1 MKRIFLIYAILC
13 FALNGWGQSSKTME
27 GYPTIFSEYE
37 DYFDEWYLTKERFQ
51 TTNWLKKKWWIYY
64 HFADNTYKKES
75 LYIALGDSIVGD
87 KSYARIILG
96 EKTLLYRQEGDKVY
110 IRDNG
115 EDKLLI
121 DYSLKEGDSFIDPKG
136 VKYIVTTTIT
146 PKYYNYYY
154 WIYQC
159 VQIQGKDTP
168 KILYLKTEDGTQEDE
183 WIEGLGSAY
192 WGIFPPYMAESQG
205 VYTSYPAKSHV
216 ISAIAPLSGTT
227 NYLWAN
233 YELNETDFKRINL
246 DINCYGHSDNKGK
259 PWTFIFKG
267 DTLCITTDEKTLN
280 VKPTFAECS
289 IDNNIVKVSIGQIYE
304 GVADC
309 DCIFEGVLDIRIP
322 GFAPGTYQV
331 DISGHEKVT
340 LECKGP
346 ADGIDVVK
354 QGAAGTD
361 KRTYD
366 LSGRP
371 VPSKPQRGL
380 YIENGRKVVPLGTM
394 FKIEN

>member
-1 MKRIFLIYAILC
+1 MKRIFLIYVNLC
-13 FALNGWGQSSKTME
+13 FALNGWGQSSKTLV

-37 DYFDEWYLTKERFQ
+37 DYFDEWILTHERFQ
-51 TTNWLKKKWWIYY
+51 TTDWAKKKWWMYY
-64 HFADNTYKKES
+64 HFADNTYKKEK
-75 LYIALGDSIVGD
+75 LYIALGDSILGD

-121 DYSLKEGDSFIDPKG
+121 DYSLKEGDSFIDPQG
-136 VKYIVTTTIT
+136 IKYIVTATTS
-146 PKYYNYYY
+146 PKHYDYDY

-159 VQIQGKDTP
+159 VQIRGKDTP
-168 KILYLKTEDGTQEDE
+168 KILYLKTEDGAQEDE

-192 WGIFPPYMAESQG
+192 WGILPPYMAKSQG
-205 VYTSYPAKSHV
+205 VYPSSPVKSHV
-216 ISAIAPLSGTT
+216 IMALAPIYYPSR

-233 YELNETDFKRINL
+233 YELNETDFKHINL
-246 DINCYGHSDNKGK
+246 NLYVNDGDDDNHRNLE
-259 PWTFIFKG
+259 PWTFNFID
-267 DTLCITTDEKTLN
+267 DTLCITTDERTLN
-280 VKPTFAECS
+280 IKPTFAECS
-289 IDNNIVKVSIGQIYE
+289 IDNNIVKVSIGQMYE
-304 GVADC
+304 GFEDC

-340 LECKGP
+340 LECKDP
-346 ADGIDVVK
+346 ADGVNVVK
-354 QGAAGTD
+354 PGATGTD
-361 KRTYD
+361 KRTFD

-380 YIENGRKVVPLGTM
+380 YIQGGRIKAR
-394 FKIEN
+394 E